1 MKNRKQRAQ
10 IGLGI
15 FATGLLLSACGGG
28 SSPNTSQAAVYP
40 PVDYFTDGATYPPGN
55 EAYPAGY
62 WSPLSEAHEIVDL
75 GQVYAAPQSVTALI
89 ATYFGSGTNPVP
101 DSIWYGSYAPPYPY
115 VKNTTRNLQFNAS
128 YFIGSPGAPVGTTT
142 YLTTSDG
149 YTWASM
155 STTHN
160 AMTPFN
166 VSDYA
171 GNVPPVLNAFAA
183 GNWVTV
189 PASGSVKLTVNYKA
203 QNMLF
208 YARQNNNPTQAQITR
223 YFVKDSY
230 DNIYIMHAAA
240 SSDPSEILAS
250 FNAATLPPGW
260 KRYATVLPQNLV
272 ITPATGMNNM
282 MEYNLLRDN
291 MDSTYHQVYW
301 GSKGLPAQD
310 VSGPMEIWGGNTS
323 DTLFGAP
330 DHDIYAGGGNDSIY
344 PGAGS
349 HMIDGGSGLDTCNY
363 EGAPTDYKIAQLANG
378 QSTVTK
384 KSGAID
390 TLNSVEVL
398 KFDGGVQVDI
408 GSSAPDTFVESTATL
423 WLKNMLQSATWY

>member
-1 MKNRKQRAQ
+1 MNIRNRHTKT
-10 IGLGI
+10 GLSV
-15 FATGLLLSACGGG
+15 FAMGLLLSGCGGG
-28 SSPNTSQAAVYP
+28 SSSNTSQAAAYP
-40 PVDYFTDGATYPPGN
+40 PVDYFTDGSTYPPSN
-55 EAYPAGY
+55 QAYPAGY
-62 WSPLSEAHEIVDL
+62 WSPISEAHEIVDL

-101 DSIWYGSYAPPYPY
+101 DSLWYGSYVPPYPY

-128 YFIGSPGAPVGTTT
+128 YFISSPGAPVGTTT
-142 YLTTSDG
+142 YITTSDG

-166 VSDYA
+166 ASDYA
-171 GNVPPVLNAFAA
+171 DNVPPVLNAFAA

-208 YARQNNNPTQAQITR
+208 YSRQNNSPAQAQITR
-223 YFVKDSY
+223 YFVKDLY

-240 SSDPSEILAS
+240 SSDPNVILAN
-250 FNAATLPPGW
+250 FNAATLPSGW

-272 ITPATGMNNM
+272 ITPATGMNNL

-301 GSKGLPAQD
+301 GAKGLPAQD
-310 VSGPMEIWGGNTS
+310 IAGPMEIWGGNTS
-323 DTLFGAP
+323 DTLFGAA
-330 DHDIYAGGGNDSIY
+330 DHDIYAGGGNDAIH
-344 PGAGS
+344 PGLGS
-349 HMIDGGSGLDTCNY
+349 HVIDGGSGLDTCHY
-363 EGAPTDYKIAQLANG
+363 EGAASEYKIAQLANG
-378 QSTVTK
+378 QYTVTK
-384 KSGAID
+384 KSGAVD
-390 TLNSVEVL
+390 TLNSVEIL
-398 KFDGGVQVDI
+398 QFDGGAQMTI
-408 GSSAPDTFVESTATL
+408 GTSAPDAYVESSATA
-423 WLKNMLQSATWY
+423 WLKNMQQTANWY

>member
-1 MKNRKQRAQ
+1 VN
-10 IGLGI
+10 
-15 FATGLLLSACGGG
+15 
-28 SSPNTSQAAVYP
+28 
-40 PVDYFTDGATYPPGN
+40 YFTDGLTYPPN
-55 EAYPAGY
+55 NQAYPSGY
-62 WSPLSEAHEIVDL
+62 WSPISEAHEIVDL
-75 GQVYAAPQSVTALI
+75 GQVYAAPQSITALI

-101 DSIWYGSYAPPYPY
+101 DNVWYGSYAPPYPY

-142 YLTTSDG
+142 YITTSDS

-166 VSDYA
+166 QADYA
-171 GNVPPVLNAFAA
+171 GSTPPVLNAFAA
-183 GNWVTV
+183 GNWITV
-189 PASGSVKLTVNYKA
+189 PVAGTVKLTVNYKA

-208 YARQNNNPTQAQITR
+208 YSHLNNRATEPLITR
-223 YFVKDSY
+223 YFVKDAY

-240 SSDPSEILAS
+240 SSDPAVILAN

-260 KRYATVLPQNLV
+260 KRYATTLPKNLV

-310 VSGPMEIWGGNTS
+310 VNGPMEIWGGNTS
-323 DTLFGAP
+323 DTLIGAA
-330 DHDIYAGGGNDSIY
+330 DHAIYAGAGNDAIY
-344 PGAGS
+344 PGAGT
-349 HMIDGGSGLDTCNY
+349 HLIDGGTGLDTCHY
-363 EGAPTDYKIAQLANG
+363 EGAPTDYQITPLLNG
-378 QSTVTK
+378 QYTVTK
-384 KSGAID
+384 KSGAVD

-398 KFDGGVQVDI
+398 QFDGGVQMAI
-408 GSSAPDTFVESTATL
+408 GSSVPDTFVESTATL
-423 WLKNMLQSATWY
+423 WLKNLQTTANWY